1 MHAPHDISWLFLDL
15 NSYFA
20 SVEQQ
25 DRPALRG
32 RPVAVVPLDSDHTC
46 AIAASYEAKAYG
58 IKTGT
63 VIRDA
68 KRMCP
73 KLVCVMARHDIYVDY
88 HHRILDEVIK
98 HVPINKVW
106 SIDELSSRL
115 PPRQRHREHAIAVA
129 QQLKD
134 GIRRNVGEYIKCS
147 IGLAPNSFLAK
158 VATDMQKP
166 DGLTVLE
173 PDTMAERLFRLKL
186 TDLPGINVRMEARL
200 RDAGISTVEALWNI
214 SPRHARMIWGSV
226 GGERFWYNLR
236 GYDVPDTET
245 KTSMVGHSRVLDP
258 ALRRPDA
265 ARLVARRLTMKAGAR
280 LRRKEFFATR
290 FAVSARDTDGRRWAH
305 EIVLPPTQDNFAFLR
320 ALDEAWARM
329 MREMRPGTLRKV
341 AVVMHG
347 LRRNGEIMDDLFAPL
362 RSAGE
367 KKQTA
372 RNEKLSGV
380 MDGINKKFGGD
391 AVRLGMI
398 PQTQAGYVGTK
409 IAFSRIP
416 DKEEFRE

>member
-25 DRPALRG
+25 DRPELRG
-32 RPVAVVPLDSDHTC
+32 RPVAVVPMDSDHTC

-63 VIRDA
+63 LIGDA

-88 HHRILDEVIK
+88 HHRVLDEAIK

-106 SIDELSSRL
+106 SVDELSSRL
-115 PPRQRHREHAIAVA
+115 PPRQRHREEAIAVA
-129 QQLKD
+129 LRLKE
-134 GIRRNVGEYIKCS
+134 GLRRNVGEYIKCS

-166 DGLTVLE
+166 DGLVVIE
-173 PDTMAERLFRLKL
+173 PHELPGRLLNLKL
-186 TDLPGINVRMEARL
+186 TDLPGINVRMEKRL
-200 RDAGISTVEALWNI
+200 RDAGITTMAQFWDI
-214 SPRHARMIWGSV
+214 SPRHARAVWGSV
-226 GGERFWYNLR
+226 AGERFWYNLH
-236 GYDVPDTET
+236 GYDVPDIET
-245 KTSMVGHSRVLDP
+245 NTSMVGHSRILDP

-265 ARLVARRLTMKAGAR
+265 ARQVARRLTMKAAAR

-290 FAVSARDTDGRRWAH
+290 FHLSVREPEGRRWNM
-305 EIVLPPTQDNFAFLR
+305 EIAIPPVQDNFAFLR
-320 ALDEAWARM
+320 ALDDLWARM
-329 MREMRPGTLRKV
+329 TREMRPHILKKV
-341 AVVMHG
+341 SVTMYG
-347 LRRNGEIMDDLFAPL
+347 LRRSGEITDDLFAARRPAAVK
-362 RSAGE
+362 RQSA
-367 KKQTA
+367 
-372 RNEKLSGV
+372 RDEKLSGV
-380 MDGINKKFGGD
+380 MDSLNKKFGGE

-416 DKEEFRE
+416 DKEEFWE

>member
-1 MHAPHDISWLFLDL
+1 MHAPQDISWLFLDL

-25 DRPALRG
+25 DRPELRG
-32 RPVAVVPLDSDHTC
+32 RPVAVVPMDTDHTC

-73 KLVCVMARHDIYVDY
+73 QLVCVMARHDIYVDY
-88 HHRILDEVIK
+88 HHRILDEAIK

-115 PPRQRHREHAIAVA
+115 PPRQRHREAAIAVA
-129 QQLKD
+129 RQLKD
-134 GIRRNVGEYIKCS
+134 GLRRNVGEHIKCS
-147 IGLAPNSFLAK
+147 IGLAPNGFLAK

-166 DGLTVLE
+166 DGLVVLE
-173 PDTMAERLFRLKL
+173 PHELPGRLLNLKL

-200 RDAGISTVEALWNI
+200 RAAGIHTMTDFWNI
-214 SPRHARMIWGSV
+214 SPRHARAIWGSV
-226 GGERFWYNLR
+226 AGERFWYNLH
-236 GYDVPDTET
+236 GFDVPDIET
-245 KTSMVGHSRVLDP
+245 STSMVGHSRILDP

-265 ARLVARRLTMKAGAR
+265 ARLVARRLTLKAAAR
-280 LRRKEFFATR
+280 LRRKDFYATR
-290 FAVSARDTDGRRWAH
+290 FHLSVREPEGRRWNA
-305 EIVLPPTQDNFAFLR
+305 ETILRPAQDNFTFLR
-320 ALDEAWARM
+320 ALDESWARM
-329 MREMRPGTLRKV
+329 MRELRPHSLKKASVT
-341 AVVMHG
+341 MYG
-347 LRRNGEIMDDLFAPL
+347 LRRNDQIMDDLFDPL
-362 RSAGE
+362 LPAAV

-380 MDGINKKFGGD
+380 MDDLNRKFGGET
-391 AVRLGMI
+391 VRLGTI
-398 PQTQAGYVGTK
+398 PQTRAGYVGTK

-416 DKEEFRE
+416 DKEEFWE